1 MSPATPSVVNAP
13 KEIIRACL
21 SMARRCRGG
30 TSVLANSAPHTAPGA
45 ASAWQIHPD
54 VASRADLLR
63 GSDAA

>member
-30 TSVLANSAPHTAPGA
+30 TSVLANSAPTPNPLTAA
-45 ASAWQIHPD
+45 AWT
-54 VASRADLLR
+54 VAPSET
-63 GSDAA
+63 S